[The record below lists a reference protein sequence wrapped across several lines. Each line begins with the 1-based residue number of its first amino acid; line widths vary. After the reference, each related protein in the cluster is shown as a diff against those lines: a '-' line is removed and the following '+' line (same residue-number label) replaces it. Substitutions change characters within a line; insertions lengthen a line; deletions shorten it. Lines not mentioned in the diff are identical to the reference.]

1 MKRIM
6 DIKKKIIRHKKQS
19 IHYLENAFH
28 FIKQEDAEKASEFLW
43 GAMTQALKAVAMSK
57 DKLLKRHDDIKKYAL
72 EFRKSG
78 DEDIY
83 YAFNIAQSL
92 HSNFYE
98 TGLSLGDVIIG
109 ADEIKKAIA
118 KLLSQ
123 IPEEN

>member
-1 MKRIM
+1 M
-6 DIKKKIIRHKKQS
+6 DIKRQITRHKKQS

-43 GAMTQALKAVAMSK
+43 GAMTQALKAVALSK
-57 DKLLKRHDDIKKYAL
+57 DKMLKSHNDIRKYAF

-83 YAFNIAQSL
+83 YAFSMAQSL

-98 TGLSLGDVIIG
+98 TGLSMEDVNIG
-109 ADEIKKAIA
+109 ANEIKKAMT

-123 IPEEN
+123 IPGEN

>member
-1 MKRIM
+1 MEAKGK
-6 DIKKKIIRHKKQS
+6 IKKYKTQS
-19 IHYLENAFH
+19 AHYFENALK
-28 FIKQEDAEKASEFLW
+28 FIAAGDAEKASEFLW
-43 GAMTQALKAVAMSK
+43 GSMAQALKAVAMSK

-83 YAFNIAQSL
+83 YAFNRAQSL

-98 TGLSLGDVIIG
+98 TGLSLDDVIIG
-109 ADEIKKAIA
+109 ADEIKRAIA